1 MDDTTQLIPDG
12 TVKPDMAP
20 GSPCSEIDKAQGDLA
35 ASANYFV
42 VDPVFLATNSMQL
55 YQRAHQ
61 DPLHRPLRISRP
73 NGKSPGWRSGYV
85 KSPVRA
91 IELRPREQHPGSGR
105 LGRDDRAVQQAGG
118 PG

>member
-42 VDPVFLATNSMQL
+42 VDPVF
-55 YQRAHQ
+55 
-61 DPLHRPLRISRP
+61 
-73 NGKSPGWRSGYV
+73 
-85 KSPVRA
+85 
-91 IELRPREQHPGSGR
+91 
-105 LGRDDRAVQQAGG
+105 
-118 PG
+118 